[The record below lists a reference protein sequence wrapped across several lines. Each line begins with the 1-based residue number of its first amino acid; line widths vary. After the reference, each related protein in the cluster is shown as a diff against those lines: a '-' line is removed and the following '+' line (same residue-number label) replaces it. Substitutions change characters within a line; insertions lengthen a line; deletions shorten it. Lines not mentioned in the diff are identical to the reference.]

1 MLYFD
6 FLLLTGFQHAMAI
19 AVKRDGSAVLP
30 SPGASVQ
37 QPKAT
42 ARSKGTKARR
52 KNKEEDLTQGLLPS
66 TTPTTTPA
74 ARVAIQ
80 VSTLSAAE
88 AAKAAATSYL
98 WPQSRAPSYN
108 VTDYWARW
116 RPSPN
121 HAAIVAS
128 SSDVFEVR
136 GISWF

>member
-1 MLYFD
+1 
-6 FLLLTGFQHAMAI
+6 MAI
-19 AVKRDGSAVLP
+19 AAKLDGSAVLP
-30 SPGASVQ
+30 SPGASLQ

-52 KNKEEDLTQGLLPS
+52 KNKEEEDPTQGLPPPS
-66 TTPTTTPA
+66 TTSTTTPT
-74 ARVAIQ
+74 ARVALQ

-88 AAKAAATSYL
+88 QAKAAAISYL
-98 WPQSRAPSYN
+98 WPQSKAPSYN

-136 GISWF
+136 RIPRAKWGSVMQGHP